1 MIYWALGFVTSIT
14 SFAVYLEFA
23 SYFSNRSGS
32 EVVYLEQAYPR
43 PRWLFPTAFA
53 FQTIVLSFSSGNS
66 IGNCD
71 PLVTL
76 SWIPTENCH
85 SARGIFVRDERIYI
99 YCVAAEG
106 SRSRWIHNCH
116 TV

>member
-1 MIYWALGFVTSIT
+1 MGSVGLSLVYWALGFVTSIT

-53 FQTIVLSFSSGNS
+53 FQTIVLSFSSGNA
-66 IGNCD
+66 IGK
-71 PLVTL
+71 
-76 SWIPTENCH
+76 
-85 SARGIFVRDERIYI
+85 F
-99 YCVAAEG
+99 
-106 SRSRWIHNCH
+106 
-116 TV
+116 